1 MSLSTTSAR
10 FATTTAR
17 VAVLAALVVGAST
30 QAQNSQERFQAYNDG
45 TVKDNQTGLTW
56 AAEDNGN
63 DIDWPKAQQYCQSK
77 GAGWRLPNV
86 NELLALYNTN
96 PDDTQECMGLL
107 TCKITPKIKVSGLT
121 PWSAER
127 NSDSEAWYVY
137 FNDGKQYAYTI
148 SSTQGKRALC
158 VK

>member
-1 MSLSTTSAR
+1 MTLSIRNLR
-10 FATTTAR
+10 FAPAL
-17 VAVLAALVVGAST
+17 ALLAASGWVC
-30 QAQNSQERFQAYNDG
+30 AQSSEPRFQDYNDG

-86 NELLALYNTN
+86 NELLRLYNTE
-96 PDDTQECMGLL
+96 PDDTQECVGLL

-121 PWSAER
+121 MWSAEQ
-127 NSDSEAWYVY
+127 NTSSEAWYVY
-137 FNDGKQYAYTI
+137 FNDGQQYAYSV